1 MAGDAD
7 TTKSGSATTV
17 AYTGDLPAAPAK
29 PKEAAGDALI
39 GAVLEGKYAVDAL
52 IGVGGMGRVY
62 RGRNLRTEHAVA
74 IKTLIPQMALD
85 DSFVKRFEVEAKSA
99 SSLSHPNTIRVYDH
113 GSDAGVL
120 YMVMEL
126 LNGSS
131 LEQELTRTKKLA
143 PARLVHIMR
152 QVCLALSEAHGRGMI
167 HRDLKPDNIFLN
179 RSGEE
184 EDIVKVLDFGVA
196 KLMEPKFGSEDLTQ
210 AGTIFGTPRYMSPEQ
225 ARGLKLDAR
234 ADIYALGVIMYEA
247 VAGVPPFDGND
258 TISILIKHCNEP
270 VPPLPESV
278 ESLQSMPGLEALIR
292 RCLAKTPEER
302 PASVRDLRQELE
314 QLGDSWRASAAT
326 GAAPIQPSE
335 PSRANLSLEAMEAS
349 SVGTER
355 PKTKTNIKV
364 GIAAVAILA
373 AVGGM
378 FAISRLGPTA
388 PSPLPAADAVNA
400 VAAPL
405 GSGPTQG
412 EQAPAP
418 SAASAAA
425 PSAEPAATPPAAAA
439 VEQAGAGVVA
449 TRTEA
454 AASASKNRAPT
465 KPVSSL
471 QATARPEPAVAPI
484 PKPAPQEPP
493 VQVAAIEL
501 PKVAPPAPAP
511 AAPSAA
517 GPMVLPAGASEPD
530 CVTGQTQ
537 PAFPS
542 RARDAGVEG
551 EVSVKIAV
559 NADGTVSL
567 VKILKSDPFFD
578 DAVKSHL
585 KTLRCRP
592 ARLNGSAISVF
603 KNLRFPFRRS
613 E

>member
-17 AYTGDLPAAPAK
+17 AYTGDVPALPAK
-29 PKEAAGDALI
+29 PKEAAGDPLI

-126 LNGSS
+126 LNGAS

-270 VPPLPESV
+270 VPTLPESV

-314 QLGDSWRASAAT
+314 QLGESWRGRDFT
-326 GAAPIQPSE
+326 GAVVIE
-335 PSRANLSLEAMEAS
+335 PSASNRATSGSGPAAALADTTTGARNKA
-349 SVGTER
+349 
-355 PKTKTNIKV
+355 KF

-373 AVGGM
+373 AVGGL
-378 FAISRLGPTA
+378 FALSRQGPTA
-388 PSPLPAADAVNA
+388 PSPLPAADAVTA
-400 VAAPL
+400 DAAPL
-405 GSGPTQG
+405 GSAPTQG

-425 PSAEPAATPPAAAA
+425 PSAAPAATPPAAVA

-449 TRTEA
+449 TKTEA
-454 AASASKNRAPT
+454 AASASKSRAPT
-465 KPVSSL
+465 KPVSAV
-471 QATARPEPAVAPI
+471 QATARPETAVAEP

-493 VQVAAIEL
+493 AQVAAIEP

-613 E
+613 R

>member
-1 MAGDAD
+1 
-7 TTKSGSATTV
+7 
-17 AYTGDLPAAPAK
+17 
-29 PKEAAGDALI
+29 
-39 GAVLEGKYAVDAL
+39 
-52 IGVGGMGRVY
+52 
-62 RGRNLRTEHAVA
+62 
-74 IKTLIPQMALD
+74 
-85 DSFVKRFEVEAKSA
+85 
-99 SSLSHPNTIRVYDH
+99 
-113 GSDAGVL
+113 
-120 YMVMEL
+120 
-126 LNGSS
+126 
-131 LEQELTRTKKLA
+131 
-143 PARLVHIMR
+143 MR

-234 ADIYALGVIMYEA
+234 ADIYALGIIMYEA

-278 ESLQSMPGLEALIR
+278 ESLQNMPGLEALIR

-302 PASVRDLRQELE
+302 PATVRDLRQELE
-314 QLGDSWRASAAT
+314 QLGESWRGSAAT
-326 GAAPIQPSE
+326 GAAPIPPAE
-335 PSRANLSLEAMEAS
+335 PSRANLSLEATEAS

-355 PKTKTNIKV
+355 PKTKIKV

-378 FAISRLGPTA
+378 FAISRQGPTA
-388 PSPLPAADAVNA
+388 PSTLPAADAVNA

-405 GSGPTQG
+405 GSGPTQV
-412 EQAPAP
+412 EQAPTP
-418 SAASAAA
+418 SAAAAA

-439 VEQAGAGVVA
+439 VEQAGAGLVA
-449 TRTEA
+449 TKTEA
-454 AASASKNRAPT
+454 AASGSKNRAPIKAAT
-465 KPVSSL
+465 AA
-471 QATARPEPAVAPI
+471 QATARPEPAVAPL

-493 VQVAAIEL
+493 AQVAAIEP

-603 KNLRFPFRRS
+603 KNLRFPFRRAN
-613 E
+613 

>member
-17 AYTGDLPAAPAK
+17 AYTGDVPALPAK
-29 PKEAAGDALI
+29 PKEAAGDPLI

-126 LNGSS
+126 LNGAS

-278 ESLQSMPGLEALIR
+278 GSLQSMPGLEALIR

-314 QLGDSWRASAAT
+314 QLGESWRGRDFT
-326 GAAPIQPSE
+326 GAVAIE
-335 PSRANLSLEAMEAS
+335 PSASNRATSGS
-349 SVGTER
+349 GTADALADTTTGAR
-355 PKTKTNIKV
+355 NKAKF

-373 AVGGM
+373 AVGGL
-378 FAISRLGPTA
+378 FALSRQGPTA

-405 GSGPTQG
+405 GSAPTPVDQV
-412 EQAPAP
+412 ASP

-425 PSAEPAATPPAAAA
+425 PSAEPAATPPAAVA
-439 VEQAGAGVVA
+439 VERAGAGVVA
-449 TRTEA
+449 TKTEA
-454 AASASKNRAPT
+454 AASASKSRAPT
-465 KPVSSL
+465 KPVSAL
-471 QATARPEPAVAPI
+471 QATARPETAVAEP

-493 VQVAAIEL
+493 AQVAAIEP

-603 KNLRFPFRRS
+603 KNLRFPFRRAN
-613 E
+613 